1 MAEEVK
7 EEKKDLIK
15 SGKVTKF
22 LTQTSILGLFAVAG
36 VIVLLITGA
45 LGKASDNRGL
55 ILFLALFGFICL
67 ASILATPWVRNLE
80 RDKYKVLSWIFVG
93 FLAFCLVLWFI
104 ASFVVNGLIN
114 RVVAGTITDTYAFN
128 TIVFVRIVLII
139 TLQFV
144 AANFIAS
151 NILRYGKKM
160 IAFQG
165 IAYFS
170 YLYIDIWLSCLLGVI
185 ALVKKDGKYD
195 VGINGELATFVFTRW
210 VWTLAIIALVWVI
223 VSNTIINSTNK
234 NGELRANAGYD
245 RYGRVRRRGLSN
257 RILGSLIDRAQRQ
270 YEDEEIEEEEKAAK
284 KEAEAPKDDAQAKLA
299 KLKEM
304 YEQGLLT
311 KEEYDEKRQKL
322 IDTL

>member
-45 LGKASDNRGL
+45 LGTVGQNRGL

-80 RDKYKVLSWIFVG
+80 RDKHKILSWIFVG
-93 FLAFCLVLWFI
+93 FLALCLILWFI

-114 RVVAGTITDTYAFN
+114 RVVAGTITDAYAFN

-151 NILRYGKKM
+151 NVLRYGKKM

-165 IAYFS
+165 VAYFS
-170 YLYIDIWLSCLLGVI
+170 YVYIDLWLSGLMSMVMLT
-185 ALVKKDGKYD
+185 KDGGKYEL
-195 VGINGELATFVFTRW
+195 GINGGLKEIVLARW
-210 VWTLAIIALVWVI
+210 AWTLAIIALVWVI

-245 RYGRVRRRGLSN
+245 RYGRPRRRGLSN

-270 YEDEEIEEEEKAAK
+270 YEDEELEEAEKAQ
-284 KEAEAPKDDAQAKLA
+284 KEEATKKDDAQTKLA

-322 IDTL
+322 IDEI